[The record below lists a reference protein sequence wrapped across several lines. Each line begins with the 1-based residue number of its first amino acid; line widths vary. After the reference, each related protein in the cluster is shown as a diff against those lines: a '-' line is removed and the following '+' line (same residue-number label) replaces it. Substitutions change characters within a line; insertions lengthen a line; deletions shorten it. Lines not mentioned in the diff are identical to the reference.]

1 MKPDGEDETIPYGYG
16 ARLLRENII
25 AGGTILSLQKDED
38 NTMIHSIAVIGAG
51 TMGKNIALTF
61 AINGYPVSVYDPA
74 EMVRNRLKNRLGEEL
89 VFLAEEGL
97 ISKEF
102 ISKTLDCILV
112 TGDLAECVRDADYI
126 IEAIPEVLELK
137 QKLLCQI
144 DRSAQVQAI
153 IGTNTSSLKL
163 SDITEDLPE
172 SRRSKCIVCHWYN
185 PAHLIPMVELSFFG
199 NMSEDDYQEVSDLY
213 EKCGKVPVKVLKD
226 IPGMIANRLLHAQA
240 REVFYLDSIGAAS
253 KEDLDKALMF
263 GPCFRNATTGMFE
276 CADMGG
282 LDIWMAGENNFFP
295 HLDNSIQAN
304 PVMQEHVARGELGVK
319 TGKGY
324 YDYTEDQSG
333 QIEKE
338 FERRLIRQ
346 LQTSRNFK
354 K

>member
-1 MKPDGEDETIPYGYG
+1 MVY
-16 ARLLRENII
+16 
-25 AGGTILSLQKDED
+25 
-38 NTMIHSIAVIGAG
+38 NTAVIGAG
-51 TMGKNIALTF
+51 TMGRNIALTF
-61 AINGYPVSVYDPA
+61 AMHGYPAFVYDPA
-74 EMVRNRLKNRLGEEL
+74 EAVRNSLKDRLKKEL

-97 ISKEF
+97 IQPEDIPDILK
-102 ISKTLDCILV
+102 CILV
-112 TGDLAECVRDADYI
+112 TDTLEKCVRNADYI
-126 IEAIPEVLELK
+126 IEAAPEVLKLK
-137 QKLLCQI
+137 QDLLTQI
-144 DRSAQVQAI
+144 DQAAPVHAI

-163 SDITEDLPE
+163 SDIISTLPA
-172 SRRSKCIVCHWYN
+172 SRRNKCIVCHWYN
-185 PAHLIPMVELSFFG
+185 PAHLIPIVELSFFG
-199 NMSEDDYQEVSDLY
+199 NMSEKDYQDVSMLY
-213 EKCGKVPVKVLKD
+213 ENCGKVPVKVLKD

-295 HLDNSIQAN
+295 HLDNSTVAN

-324 YDYTEDQSG
+324 YDYSDDQ

-338 FERRLIRQ
+338 FEKRLIRQ
-346 LQTSRNFK
+346 LKTSRYYWK
-354 K
+354 